1 MKKPTGR
8 ESGVALLTVLLVVAI
23 STITAV
29 AMATRQQVD
38 IRKTDNLLRMEQAW
52 QYVFGVE
59 TWARERL
66 ARDRQENLTD
76 SATDSWNSAIAP
88 TRIENG
94 SLMAEIEDLQGRFN
108 INNLVSG
115 RKISEPDLLRFHRL
129 LQHLGHPATLA
140 DALVDWMDPD
150 QLVRYPAGAEDSTY
164 LDRSPPYRTADR
176 PLGDISE
183 LLLIEGFEKS
193 VYKSLRLHV
202 TALPEYT
209 AINVNSATPAVLA
222 SIAEGLTLED
232 AAALISEMKDSPYG
246 TIEQFLQHPTLAG
259 LELDDSGIVLSSTY
273 FQVSGDIQM
282 DRVELR
288 FISTIHR
295 PGEGALRVVRRKRK
309 GVFDE

>member
-52 QYVFGVE
+52 QYAFGIE

-66 ARDRQENLTD
+66 ATDRQENLTD
-76 SATDSWNSAIAP
+76 SATDSWSRAIAP

-115 RKISEPDLLRFHRL
+115 KKISEPDLLRFRRL
-129 LQHLGHPATLA
+129 LQHLGHPATLT

-150 QLVRYPAGAEDSTY
+150 QSVRYPAGAEDSTY

-193 VYKSLRLHV
+193 VYKSLRPHV

-209 AINVNSATPAVLA
+209 AVNVNSATPEVLA
-222 SIAEGLTLED
+222 SIAEGLTPED
-232 AAALISEMKDSPYG
+232 AAALIAEMKDSPYG

-259 LELDDSGIVLSSTY
+259 LEFKDNGIALSSTY
-273 FQVSGDIQM
+273 FQVNGEIQM
-282 DRVELR
+282 DRVGLR
-288 FISTIHR
+288 FTSTIHR